1 MATDQ
6 TKQAYYIDAKVSVV
20 FNSLSNSQ
28 TLAKWFLKSATL
40 ERKKGGKYS
49 FAWLGVDFKQDGSIL
64 DFKENEKLTIEW
76 PSAGEESIVTFITK
90 KEGTGT
96 MLTMVQSG
104 YKDDKRKL
112 MTAKAEQLVDFLYK
126 ILDTIDKFSV
136 DDGTSIMKTALDFK
150 LSFYDAAYVQYSK
163 ATNLTLVTEDG
174 KLEKKIGEYIK
185 VSSVERVLKA

>member
-49 FAWLGVDFKQDGSIL
+49 FAWLGVDFKQDGNVL
-64 DFKENEKLTIEW
+64 NFKENEKLTIEW
-76 PSAGEESIVTFITK
+76 PSAGEESIVTFTTK
-90 KEGTGT
+90 KEGKGT

-104 YKDDKRKL
+104 YKDDERKL
-112 MTAKAEQLVDFLYK
+112 MTAIGWTYYLMNLK
-126 ILDTIDKFSV
+126 SV
-136 DDGTSIMKTALDFK
+136 LENGKDLRHEKDNIM
-150 LSFYDAAYVQYSK
+150 
-163 ATNLTLVTEDG
+163 G
-174 KLEKKIGEYIK
+174 
-185 VSSVERVLKA
+185 R